1 MKPARNRFGLCVLAL
16 TLFAINLGAQMK
28 EKDTAS
34 TRKVVVERFS
44 VISSKP
50 FDDVVAGIERGVAHP
65 DMPALL
71 RSISAAK
78 NEAELEEVVNDA
90 AGPTG
95 IMQFNRFDLGDVL
108 RKEQG
113 DKARPIIRLLV
124 GNPLIMKSMVKYAP
138 DAGSYA
144 PVTILIDQRADGVHV
159 SYDKMASFLASYG
172 SEEALKVARGLD
184 QKIETLIRSAA
195 L

>member
-1 MKPARNRFGLCVLAL
+1 MKD
-16 TLFAINLGAQMK
+16 
-28 EKDTAS
+28 KDPAS

-50 FDDVVAGIERGVAHP
+50 FEEVVAGIERGVAHP
-65 DMPALL
+65 DISALL
-71 RSISAAK
+71 QNISAAK
-78 NEAELEEVVNDA
+78 NETELEQVVNAA

-159 SYDKMASFLASYG
+159 SYDRMASLLAPYG
-172 SEEALKVARGLD
+172 SEQALKVARDLD
-184 QKIETLIRSAA
+184 QKIDTLIRSAA

>member
-1 MKPARNRFGLCVLAL
+1 MRIWQNRIALCMFALAL
-16 TLFAINLGAQMK
+16 LPVSLGAQMK
-28 EKDTAS
+28 EKDSAS

-44 VISSKP
+44 VISSKS
-50 FDDVVAGIERGVAHP
+50 FDEVVAGIERGVAHP

-95 IMQFNRFDLGDVL
+95 IMQFNRFDLGEVL

-113 DKARPIIRLLV
+113 DKARPIVRLLV

-159 SYDKMASFLASYG
+159 SYDKMASFLAPYG
-172 SEEALKVARGLD
+172 SEEAMKVARSLD
-184 QKIETLIRSAA
+184 QKIETLIRSASR
-195 L
+195 